1 MARKSNKT
9 SHVLHLLAGGEEPA
23 PDTEKEEKTDAE
35 NEAKS
40 QESTDKQEPTQD
52 SDGPEISIITAGS
65 SGDDPLSDLIKGEL
79 EGELEKT
86 FAENSETDSETENPP
101 ETIPEEINSQP
112 ETSGIP
118 SGDSQLPEGNQEG
131 ENEESESQPPEEK
144 PETPVST
151 ENPGSIAE
159 EPAPETIAAQT
170 LETNESDEIPV
181 PETGSGPEN
190 QQEDQQPPTPS
201 PAKAEDSNSTV
212 EIPQE
217 TTPPETEGS
226 TPPVPSA
233 ENEQEAANT
242 GNTETGSAAAPE
254 KEAAPETSQQDRI
267 VVSTEHLNALLYPE
281 DNEDSIHYRFIN
293 VMEYVVKDMILDYMK
308 KFDMCTCERCVVDTM
323 ALALTFCSSKYIVVD
338 KHTVSPLLNYYSS
351 KYTGDVTVA
360 LTRACTMV
368 HEKPRH

>member
-9 SHVLHLLAGGEEPA
+9 SHVLNLLAGGEEPA

-35 NEAKS
+35 IEAKS
-40 QESTDKQEPTQD
+40 QESTDKQKPTQD

-101 ETIPEEINSQP
+101 ETVPEKISSPP
-112 ETSGIP
+112 EASGIP

-131 ENEESESQPPEEK
+131 ENEESESHPPEEK
-144 PETPVST
+144 SETPVST
-151 ENPGSIAE
+151 ENPGSTAE
-159 EPAPETIAAQT
+159 EPAPET
-170 LETNESDEIPV
+170 
-181 PETGSGPEN
+181 GSGSEN
-190 QQEDQQPPTPS
+190 QQEDQQPPTFS
-201 PAKAEDSNSTV
+201 PATAKAKAEIEAEDSNSTV
-212 EIPQE
+212 EISGE
-217 TTPPETEGS
+217 TTPSEIEDS
-226 TPPVPSA
+226 TPPVPPVD
-233 ENEQEAANT
+233 NEDEAAST
-242 GNTETGSAAAPE
+242 ENTETDSAATPE
-254 KEAAPETSQQDRI
+254 KEDTPETSRKDRI

-368 HEKPRH
+368 NEKPRH